1 MYGNYALDANL
12 NVSDALAVEAADSA
26 AAQAYVNVLT
36 VKEGRE
42 NDPSIQTLVK
52 ALQSD
57 EVKAYMEETWPGA
70 VVPMF

>member
-1 MYGNYALDANL
+1 MESTDG
-12 NVSDALAVEAADSA
+12 E
-26 AAQAYVNVLT
+26 AAQAYVNVLV

-42 NDPSIQTLVK
+42 EDPAILALVD
-52 ALQSD
+52 ALKSD